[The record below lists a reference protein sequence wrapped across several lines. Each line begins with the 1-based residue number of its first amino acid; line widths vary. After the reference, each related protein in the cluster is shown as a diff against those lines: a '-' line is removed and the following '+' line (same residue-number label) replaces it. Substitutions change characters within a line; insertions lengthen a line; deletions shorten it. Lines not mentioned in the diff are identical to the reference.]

1 MKSTIPTGT
10 SSDSPTYNMVSNG
23 ANSFLDSWQDA
34 LTLGKKDDSYD
45 IGVVPNHAI
54 AKGESF
60 MNPYINRAEMRAR
73 TLSGIHGLTDPFTPN
88 FKIFIDFSKPYGLF
102 GCSSLAEADDPQ
114 YVNSAM
120 AYFRRIE
127 GSTSPH
133 GILLQQFIEQFKIF
147 LKEYD
152 YLILNIENLDEL
164 YSIFNKHQYIE
175 ESEIK
180 CNIVVR
186 EIVTMQLAGLLNLY
200 NNIWFDPVSNV
211 EVLPENLRRFD
222 LYILVF
228 SSGYFNSLLYDLE
241 GLENKDDEEGIRKI
255 FPTVNKI
262 NKLYESTDLNL
273 PDNIDFNSFVFHMVN
288 AQFDMIESGKKI
300 FSDVTNE
307 MAGEVTKNNI
317 SITSRFIDVG
327 GRFAQIDGGVNL
339 MTLLALQNRN
349 INSGN
354 ILGNFFNTFAS
365 NMVTG
370 IINSGF
376 DIVNSATGKIFDITR
391 NVVSRNSPI
400 GNALYL
406 LTSPEEIAKQLSNAV
421 KVGTNGLIRKYVDTP
436 SNWLQSMVSN
446 NFNENILTD
455 LMNKATGGFFGTGVE
470 GPDKIADINETVKNL
485 PADTKIES
493 PFKPGYEIS
502 RNPVK
507 NVNDN
512 IIWKETIDEY
522 VESSNNNNI
531 ELQDNINEQIT
542 ESNNPNIK
550 VSDNIDEFIEPNNN
564 NNIELQKDITEYIES
579 SNKNNIR
586 VEKKIQS
593 YSEYKNNNNVKVQE
607 NIDEFIESNNNSNI
621 EYSDSIQGMETKDV
635 EEEIYREGST
645 RTQKENLLFMKEI
658 FKHERPTVKNT
669 RFK

>member
-1 MKSTIPTGT
+1 MKSSIPTGV

-45 IGVVPNHAI
+45 IGAIPNHAI

-88 FKIFIDFSKPYGLF
+88 FKLFIDFSKPYGLF
-102 GCSSLAEADDPQ
+102 GCSNLAEADDPK

-164 YSIFNKHQYIE
+164 YSIYNKHQYVE
-175 ESEIK
+175 ETEIK
-180 CNIVVR
+180 CNIIVR

-211 EVLPENLRRFD
+211 EILPENLRRFD

-307 MAGEVTKNNI
+307 MAGEATKNNI

-354 ILGNFFNTFAS
+354 MFSDFFNTFAS
-365 NMVTG
+365 NAVTS

-376 DIVNSATGKIFDITR
+376 DIVNSATSKIFDITR

-455 LMNKATGGFFGTGVE
+455 LMNKATGGFFGTNVE

-485 PADTKIES
+485 PAETHTEPS
-493 PFKPGYEIS
+493 FKPGYEIS

-531 ELQDNINEQIT
+531 ELQDNINEQIA
-542 ESNNPNIK
+542 ESNNPNIT
-550 VSDNIDEFIEPNNN
+550 VRNNIDEYVESQNKT
-564 NNIELQKDITEYIES
+564 NIELQKDITEYIES

-607 NIDEFIESNNNSNI
+607 TIDEFIESNNNSNI

>member
-1 MKSTIPTGT
+1 MKSSIPTGV

-73 TLSGIHGLTDPFTPN
+73 TLTGIHGLTDPFTPN
-88 FKIFIDFSKPYGLF
+88 FKLFIDFSKPYGLF
-102 GCSSLAEADDPQ
+102 GCSNLAEADDPK

-164 YSIFNKHQYIE
+164 YSIYNKHQYVE
-175 ESEIK
+175 ETEIK
-180 CNIVVR
+180 CNIIVR

-211 EVLPENLRRFD
+211 EILPENLRRFD

-241 GLENKDDEEGIRKI
+241 GLENKDEEEGIRKI

-288 AQFDMIESGKKI
+288 AQFDMLESGKKI

-307 MAGEVTKNNI
+307 MTGEVTKNNI

-339 MTLLALQNRN
+339 MTLLSLQNRN

-376 DIVNSATGKIFDITR
+376 DIVNSATSKIFDITR
-391 NVVSRNSPI
+391 NVVSRKSPI

-406 LTSPEEIAKQLSNAV
+406 LTSPEEIAKQLSNAI

-455 LMNKATGGFFGTGVE
+455 LMNKATGGFFGTNVE

-485 PADTKIES
+485 PAETHIES
-493 PFKPGYEIS
+493 SFKPGYVIN

-542 ESNNPNIK
+542 ESNNPNIT
-550 VSDNIDEFIEPNNN
+550 VSDNIDEFVDSQNKT
-564 NNIELQKDITEYIES
+564 NIELQKEIPEYIES
-579 SNKNNIR
+579 HNKNNIR
-586 VEKKIQS
+586 VEKKVQS

-607 NIDEFIESNNNSNI
+607 TIDEFIESNNNSNI

>member
-1 MKSTIPTGT
+1 MKSSIPTGV

-45 IGVVPNHAI
+45 IGAIPNHAI

-88 FKIFIDFSKPYGLF
+88 FKLFIDFSKPYGLF
-102 GCSSLAEADDPQ
+102 GCSNLAEADDPK

-164 YSIFNKHQYIE
+164 YSIYNKHQYVE
-175 ESEIK
+175 ETEIK
-180 CNIVVR
+180 CNIIVR

-211 EVLPENLRRFD
+211 EILPENLRRFD

-307 MAGEVTKNNI
+307 MAGEATKNNI

-354 ILGNFFNTFAS
+354 MFSDFFNTFAS
-365 NMVTG
+365 NAVTS

-376 DIVNSATGKIFDITR
+376 DIVNSATSKIFDITR

-455 LMNKATGGFFGTGVE
+455 LMNKATGGFFGTNVE

-485 PADTKIES
+485 PAETHIEPS
-493 PFKPGYEIS
+493 FKPGYEIS

-531 ELQDNINEQIT
+531 ELQDNINEQIA
-542 ESNNPNIK
+542 ESNNPNIT
-550 VSDNIDEFIEPNNN
+550 VRNNIDEYVESQNKT
-564 NNIELQKDITEYIES
+564 NIELQKDITEYIES

-607 NIDEFIESNNNSNI
+607 TIDEFIESNNNSNI